1 MKYFVI
7 SDIHSYYDAMIA
19 ALESNDF
26 KEDDQHHHLLVLGD
40 LFDRGDQAIEVLE
53 YLYRLN
59 KEKKAT
65 IIVGNHDLFL
75 LDFLE
80 GDYGSAY
87 FNIAH
92 NGFGRTIETLS
103 GLSLEKTELR
113 KVSEVIIAKYPYL
126 KSWIKSWPYYLEIG
140 KYVFVHG
147 GIDGDNQDW
156 KTTQSKSDLVWSH
169 ENNQPELP
177 GKIVVAGHTRIPTV
191 RYKTRDYYDLFKN
204 HPETFDILYLENK
217 ILIDC
222 FVEVS
227 NKINVLI
234 LEIE

>member
-7 SDIHSYYDAMIA
+7 SDIHSHYDAMIE
-19 ALESNDF
+19 ALEKNNYN
-26 KEDDQHHHLLVLGD
+26 EDDNHHHLLVLGD
-40 LFDRGDQAIEVLE
+40 LFDRGDQAVEVLE

-80 GDYGSAY
+80 GDYSSAY

-92 NGFGRTIETLS
+92 NGFGRTIEALS
-103 GLSLEKTELR
+103 GLNVEKTELR
-113 KVSEVIIAKYPYL
+113 KVSEVIIEKYPYL
-126 KSWIKSWPYYLEIG
+126 KSWIKSWPYYLELG

-147 GIDGDNQDW
+147 GIDGNNKDW

-169 ENNQPELP
+169 ENNQPDLP
-177 GKIVVAGHTRIPTV
+177 GKIVVVGHTRIPTV
-191 RYKTRDYYDLFKN
+191 RYRTSDYYDLFKN
-204 HPETFDILYLENK
+204 HPEAFDILYLENK
-217 ILIDC
+217 ILIDR

-227 NKINVLI
+227 NQINVLI